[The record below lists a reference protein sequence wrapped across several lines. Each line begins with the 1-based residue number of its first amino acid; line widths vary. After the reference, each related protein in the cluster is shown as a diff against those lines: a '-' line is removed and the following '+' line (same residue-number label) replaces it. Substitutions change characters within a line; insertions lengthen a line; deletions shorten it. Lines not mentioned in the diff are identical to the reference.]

1 MIKKD
6 ADISINMSDCNN
18 VLVRTGTTWI
28 VISVLVWITSIGIAS
43 YEFWIGFAVWIFS
56 LIILVAGWSSNS
68 EADKADKRMKEQ
80 ALVYFGAED
89 MDDMTGL
96 EFETFL
102 ESVFRVLG
110 YNVSTT
116 NTTGDYG
123 VDLLLKKNDSM
134 IAVQT
139 KRHSNNIGNKAVQEV
154 YAGLA
159 HYGAD
164 EGWVITNSYFTKSA
178 IIQANS
184 TNIKLVDRENLI
196 EYIVQAK
203 TVIDSSIQ
211 TFFDDN

>member
-1 MIKKD
+1 M
-6 ADISINMSDCNN
+6 
-18 VLVRTGTTWI
+18 
-28 VISVLVWITSIGIAS
+28 
-43 YEFWIGFAVWIFS
+43 
-56 LIILVAGWSSNS
+56 
-68 EADKADKRMKEQ
+68 
-80 ALVYFGAED
+80 
-89 MDDMTGL
+89 
-96 EFETFL
+96 ETRQ
-102 ESVFRVLG
+102 FR
-110 YNVSTT
+110 
-116 NTTGDYG
+116 
-123 VDLLLKKNDSM
+123 K
-134 IAVQT
+134 
-139 KRHSNNIGNKAVQEV
+139 V

>member
-6 ADISINMSDCNN
+6 ADISINVSDCNN
-18 VLVRTGTTWI
+18 VLARTGTTWI
-28 VISVLVWITSIGIAS
+28 VISVLVWITSIGITS
-43 YEFWIGFAVWIFS
+43 YEFWSGFAVWIFS
-56 LIILVAGWSSNS
+56 LIILAAGWSSNS

-89 MDDMTGL
+89 MDDMTGF

-134 IAVQT
+134 IAVQA
-139 KRHSNNIGNKAVQEV
+139 KRHSNNVGNKAVQEV

-164 EGWVITNSYFTKSA
+164 EGWVVTNSYFTNSA

-184 TNIKLVDRENLI
+184 TNIKLVDR
-196 EYIVQAK
+196 AK
-203 TVIDSSIQ
+203 I
-211 TFFDDN
+211 